1 MKLAKL
7 RRMVIKLEQVAACL
21 VKRAYIN
28 ELKST
33 AYFLK
38 EIQSEEDL
46 LKSCLIVAQGDY
58 QIRSIFTIP
67 SAEEPVELRA
77 FTKVM

>member
-1 MKLAKL
+1 
-7 RRMVIKLEQVAACL
+7 MVTKLEQIAACL
-21 VKRAYIN
+21 LKRAYIK

-33 AYFLK
+33 AYFLR

-46 LKSCLIVAQGDY
+46 LESCLIVAQGDY